1 MDHYNTLGVDR
12 NASPDQIKQAYR
24 KLASVHHPDKGGD
37 TAKFQ
42 EIQQA
47 YETLGDP
54 AKKAEYDNPHHRM
67 GGFGGGFGSPG
78 PGFPGGFGGMGPGGG
93 FNFSGGINIDEIF
106 GQMFGGQ
113 RFNNYPTYKT
123 NLNVTLEQIY
133 NEEEQVLQFQTH
145 AGSQIVR
152 IKIPKAVENG
162 QQMRYDNLIP
172 NAVLIV
178 EFRVYEHN
186 KFQRNGLTLQSEVG
200 ISVLDLIVG
209 TTIEFETI
217 SGKKFQ
223 VTVKPKTQPNTTL
236 RIPNQGLT
244 NGTITGDQLILL
256 KPFIP
261 ANINDE
267 IINAIVRSQS
277 N

>member
-1 MDHYNTLGVDR
+1 MDHYTTLGVSR
-12 NASPDQIKQAYR
+12 NASPDEIKQAYR

-54 AKKAEYDNPHHRM
+54 NKKAEYDNPNQNF
-67 GGFGGGFGSPG
+67 GGFGGGFG
-78 PGFPGGFGGMGPGGG
+78 GGG
-93 FNFSGGINIDEIF
+93 FPQGFGFSGGINIDEIF
-106 GQMFGGQ
+106 GQMFGRQ
-113 RFNNYPTYKT
+113 QHHFPTYKT
-123 NLNVTLEQIY
+123 ILNVTLEQVY
-133 NEEEQVLQFQTH
+133 NGAEQVLQFQTH
-145 AGSQIVR
+145 AGQQVAR
-152 IKIPKAVENG
+152 INIPKSVENG

-172 NAVLIV
+172 NATLIV
-178 EFRVYEHN
+178 EFRVYPHE
-186 KFQRNGLTLQSEVG
+186 KFQRNGIHLQSEVG
-200 ISVLDLIVG
+200 ISVLDLIIG

-236 RIPNQGLT
+236 RIPQQGMI
-244 NGTITGDQLILL
+244 NGHLTGDQLILI

-261 ANINDE
+261 ATISDE
-267 IINAIVRSQS
+267 IISAIIRNQ
-277 N
+277 NN